1 MKNLFNWGL
10 HNKLTINLKKTVYII
25 LKNSQS
31 RYEFAKNSIFLD
43 ETAIDQVFTITFLGV
58 FIDTHLNWSHYISKL
73 IEGMHSIA
81 GLFCRL
87 SNHIPKDF

>member
-1 MKNLFNWGL
+1 MQNLFNWGL

-25 LKNSQS
+25 SKNSPS

-43 ETAIDQVFTITFLGV
+43 ETAIDQVFTIKFLGV
-58 FIDTHLNWSHYISKL
+58 FIDTYLNWSHHISML
-73 IEGMHSIA
+73 IEGMRSIA